1 MMFFSVLMNYSS
13 GNKAWE
19 INYFQGHCM
28 YKQLRLKG
36 LLPLCCALPT
46 LLRGFNTGFK
56 IFCWSFSV
64 RPKCS

>member
-46 LLRGFNTGFK
+46 LLRDSILGLK
-56 IFCWSFSV
+56 SFVGLSQ
-64 RPKCS
+64 